1 MAASAAVSFPV
12 YSRCSSDHDAL
23 QTGIRSN
30 ENRQRL
36 LKAPSKSA
44 AKVRTR
50 GRPTP
55 EAASELTVVIVDV
68 ALELFKQQGYKAASI
83 DEIAKR
89 CQTSK
94 HSIYRRFASKDVL
107 FEAAVAKDRQ
117 KILDSIGKVDIDNDD
132 VLAALRDTAHAIFEI
147 AVSQGSA
154 DLYRM
159 CIGAIPRFPNIGAQF
174 LAGEKLIRDILEP
187 LIIRAQQAGLLAQ
200 GDSRRLSGQL
210 HFTTVGE
217 IWSRALLGEAY
228 VGDAQSQADLFEANW
243 QLFLRGAG
251 EERTRS

>member
-1 MAASAAVSFPV
+1 MRARTARLKTSSRSVS
-12 YSRCSSDHDAL
+12 
-23 QTGIRSN
+23 
-30 ENRQRL
+30 
-36 LKAPSKSA
+36 KA
-44 AKVRTR
+44 RTR

-55 EAASELTVVIVDV
+55 AAASELTIAIVDV

-83 DEIAKR
+83 DEIAKQ

-94 HSIYRRFASKDVL
+94 HSIYRRFASKDLL

-117 KILDSIGKVDIDNDD
+117 KILDSIGKVDIDNED

-147 AVSQGSA
+147 AVSRGST

-159 CIGAIPRFPNIGAQF
+159 CIGAIPRFPNIGEQF
-174 LAGEKLIRDILEP
+174 LASEKLIRDILEP
-187 LIIRAQQAGLLAQ
+187 LIVKAQAAGLLRQ

-228 VGDAQSQADLFEANW
+228 VGDAESQADLFEANW

-251 EERTRS
+251 